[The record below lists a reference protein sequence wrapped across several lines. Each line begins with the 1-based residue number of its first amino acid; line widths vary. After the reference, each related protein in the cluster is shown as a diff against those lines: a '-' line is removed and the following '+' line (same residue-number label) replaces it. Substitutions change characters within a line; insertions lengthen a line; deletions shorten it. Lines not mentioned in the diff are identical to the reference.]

1 MLQIYIHTDSRIN
14 RYNISNMKIIIAL
27 LLTICVAIATA
38 TTVKQQIQQ
47 LAASKSPA
55 DNIIA
60 LLGQVK
66 ETLEHIDESST
77 ARGAERER
85 HCLKREK
92 IMVNRLSALKQK
104 AGIKDDDEGDKN
116 DEKEQSKAANAAAK
130 LDRAIK
136 KRKGDRLLQQFRST
150 KYLAERLQAG
160 FSGDMESYALASN
173 VRDAGHTAFV
183 EHQSRY
189 NSYTHVLE
197 SMVSIMEQH
206 FANGKKEGDNKD
218 DKKDKVLKEPTALIE
233 VSGDSDDLEWE
244 SADAHRVHTYLSE
257 LLSQFDREQ
266 AMEHSIEEAM
276 YVAHDEAMHNRDASK
291 ERLDHLLKK
300 INGTKRSIG
309 KELRALGFSTD
320 GKKLGLDGSSKKS
333 NATKLKMPG
342 SVTKDD
348 IDNTDSE
355 LKAWKQECEERK
367 AQAESARKERI
378 AQIKMVARLE
388 ETIME
393 RLMIVKNTLMK
404 KEEKAVGEEGT
415 DSVLGH
421 SNNKALGFDDVAKAG
436 AMSQDDKNR
445 EAAKNKI
452 AQAFLKHAKATSD
465 SNHLLQP
472 AKV

>member
-1 MLQIYIHTDSRIN
+1 MFANFGERDLQQRQQQQQQNVQYRRHNNNNKNQRRAQPEHQKAATLSRFD
-14 RYNISNMKIIIAL
+14 A
-27 LLTICVAIATA
+27 AATYE
-38 TTVKQQIQQ
+38 KQVQEEYARLRQAYEEQQRAKQPQLSAEQIQQ

-197 SMVSIMEQH
+197 SMVSIME
-206 FANGKKEGDNKD
+206 
-218 DKKDKVLKEPTALIE
+218 
-233 VSGDSDDLEWE
+233 
-244 SADAHRVHTYLSE
+244 LS
-257 LLSQFDREQ
+257 
-266 AMEHSIEEAM
+266 
-276 YVAHDEAMHNRDASK
+276 
-291 ERLDHLLKK
+291 
-300 INGTKRSIG
+300 
-309 KELRALGFSTD
+309 
-320 GKKLGLDGSSKKS
+320 
-333 NATKLKMPG
+333 
-342 SVTKDD
+342 
-348 IDNTDSE
+348 
-355 LKAWKQECEERK
+355 
-367 AQAESARKERI
+367 
-378 AQIKMVARLE
+378 IK
-388 ETIME
+388 
-393 RLMIVKNTLMK
+393 
-404 KEEKAVGEEGT
+404 
-415 DSVLGH
+415 
-421 SNNKALGFDDVAKAG
+421 
-436 AMSQDDKNR
+436 
-445 EAAKNKI
+445 
-452 AQAFLKHAKATSD
+452 
-465 SNHLLQP
+465 
-472 AKV
+472 